1 MSEGDAFGELA
12 LLHNIRRTATI
23 ICKQN
28 SEFLRVDKP
37 DFDEVSKYSKESLSS
52 TFFAGLTFFVGLA
65 GSSY

>member
-23 ICKQN
+23 ICKAD

-37 DFDEVSKYSKESLSS
+37 DFDEVS
-52 TFFAGLTFFVGLA
+52 
-65 GSSY
+65 

>member
-23 ICKQN
+23 ICKEN

-37 DFDEVSKYSKESLSS
+37 DFDEVSLQIDNLSGHESDKSL
-52 TFFAGLTFFVGLA
+52 VPP
-65 GSSY
+65 